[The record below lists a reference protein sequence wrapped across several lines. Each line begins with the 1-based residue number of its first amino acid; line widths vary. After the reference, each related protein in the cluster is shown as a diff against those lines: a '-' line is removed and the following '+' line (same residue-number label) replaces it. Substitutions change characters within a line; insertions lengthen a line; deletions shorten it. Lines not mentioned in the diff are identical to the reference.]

1 MSAMEPST
9 AGRPPASESVH
20 TDSTETKAYGDR
32 HFKPVVAPG
41 LGGRPLLPEWLRKHF
56 RRTDTPAAR

>member
-9 AGRPPASESVH
+9 ASRPPASESVH
-20 TDSTETKAYGDR
+20 TDSAETKAYGDR

-41 LGGRPLLPEWLRKHF
+41 LGGRPLLPEWLRKRF
-56 RRTDTPAAR
+56 RRKDTQR